1 MGKCVSIISLH
12 SFFGINLFSLI
23 IDWLT
28 DWLSDFAWGSHETKK
43 YVGFVSFLVA
53 VIYFCCR
60 GSSLIVYLFIFLVS
74 EFIFQPLLLKFGI
87 YLLTRERW
95 LVTGTG
101 KCRCLNK
108 CPFLSA
114 LWWHCFS
121 SGEHND
127 FDKYKNYIIKRIHFL
142 DYLR

>member
-1 MGKCVSIISLH
+1 MCVNNFAA
-12 SFFGINLFSLI
+12 FFFWDKFIFSN
-23 IDWLT
+23 WLT
-28 DWLSDFAWGSHETKK
+28 DWLTVRLCMGQSWDKK
-43 YVGFVSFLVA
+43 STWALSLFLSPWFTFVVVGLLWLFTYLFFLFQSSF
-53 VIYFCCR
+53 
-60 GSSLIVYLFIFLVS
+60 SSLFFW
-74 EFIFQPLLLKFGI
+74 KFGI

-127 FDKYKNYIIKRIHFL
+127 FEKYKNYIIKRIHFL